1 MKRVRQPRRSQ
12 AGFTLVELMI
22 SLVMFSLT
30 IAGVLS
36 VAVTITTG
44 NREQRQAI
52 NAEGSVRV
60 AIDFIADA
68 LRQASPGVPGGAL
81 LTDASGTTCT
91 TGSILVT
98 NSTTAPDRL
107 DMIYASG
114 AVVTSSR
121 SVLLVAST
129 SIDVSDISQFAP
141 GDHVVVADG
150 TQGVMYRIDTIT
162 GTTLNFDTVCTS
174 LPWTTDY
181 PVGSL
186 VIRAQ
191 HAELYVDM
199 IDGIK
204 TLMFD
209 PDGPDGA
216 DVPEPLAEGVEDMQ
230 VALGIETGVDGSIS
244 DVGAAANDDEWVYNR
259 NGDTLPTGSIRAVRI
274 TLVARASTP
283 ITGGTTPYNLPA
295 AEDRAVG
302 AADGYR
308 RRVLRST
315 IEIRNMG
322 DSP

>member
-1 MKRVRQPRRSQ
+1 MKRVLRPRRSQ
-12 AGFTLVELMI
+12 AGFTLIELMI

-36 VAVTITTG
+36 VAVTITAG
-44 NREQRQAI
+44 NREQRQSM
-52 NAEGSVRV
+52 NAESSVRV
-60 AIDFIADA
+60 AIDFLADA

-81 LTDASGTTCT
+81 LTDASGVNCT
-91 TGSILVT
+91 TGSIVVT
-98 NSTTAPDRL
+98 NSTAAPDRL

-121 SVLLVAST
+121 SVLQATST
-129 SIDVSDISQFAP
+129 SINVSNVSQFAA

-150 TQGVMYRIDTIT
+150 TQGVMYRINTIS
-162 GTTLNFDTVCTS
+162 GTTLNFAAICTG
-174 LPWTTDY
+174 LTWTTDY

-191 HAELYVDM
+191 HAELFIQNV
-199 IDGIK
+199 DGIP

-209 PDGPDGA
+209 PDGPQGS
-216 DVPEPLAEGVEDMQ
+216 DVAEPLAEGVEDLQ
-230 VALGIETGVDGSIS
+230 VAVGIETGVDGSILDNGS
-244 DVGAAANDDEWVYNR
+244 ATDEWFYNAS
-259 NGDTLPTGSIRAVRI
+259 GDVLPAAGSVRAVRV
-274 TLVARASTP
+274 TLIARASTQV
-283 ITGGTTPYNLPA
+283 TGGVTPYKRPA
-295 AEDRAVG
+295 AEDRPIG
-302 AADGYR
+302 TSDGYR